1 MNKILKRMAAGIL
14 TGALCL
20 TAFAGCGS
28 TGSGSQ
34 GGSSADGETTGKKF
48 VIGVAEAQANDEVTT
63 RRAYFEN
70 FIAPTYNVEFIF
82 SEVLKDDAAVKTF
95 IENCIDSGADAIID
109 FKSNSSQMARLCEE
123 NGVVYTVQGIPDMA
137 PDLMEGEFPLFSGW
151 SGANNDHLAD
161 LFRNWL
167 EENTSA
173 DGSEGFLVSTSLASQ
188 GNVQHIEVSRAILE
202 GLQEKYGLTY
212 EQPIEDLVYVSETTN
227 VANDKGLLITL
238 YPGSPNKDTWLPGI
252 SSLLQS
258 GKYKMFLSSG
268 QTYNQTATV
277 VNEVEAAFGIDIKV
291 ASIAAF
297 STTLDTAFSTLD
309 PNGNP
314 SVDFV
319 TVKPSSVLNA
329 SVFAATYNALNGVI
343 DTACRDENGKPAN
356 FRFNM
361 ISISSPEELAKTKGW
376 DDAEAGTW
384 IAGKE
389 FVDQMLVTTNPDV
402 TAASINELMASVDVD
417 SIAEMMG

>member
-1 MNKILKRMAAGIL
+1 MNSILKRVAAGIL

-20 TAFAGCGS
+20 AAFTGCGS
-28 TGSGSQ
+28 NGSSAQ
-34 GGSSADGETTGKKF
+34 GGSSAGGEATGEKF
-48 VIGVAEAQANDEVTT
+48 VIGVAEAQANDEVTN
-63 RRAYFEN
+63 RRAYYEN

-137 PDLMEGEFPLFSGW
+137 PDLLEGDFPLFTGW
-151 SGANNDHLAD
+151 AGANNDQVAG
-161 LFRNWL
+161 LFRTWL
-167 EENTSA
+167 EENASE
-173 DGSEGFLVSTSLASQ
+173 DGSEGFLISTSLASQ
-188 GNVQHIEVSRAILE
+188 GNVQHMEVSRAILE
-202 GLQEKYGLTY
+202 GLQDMYDLTY
-212 EQPIEDLVYVSETTN
+212 EQPIDDLILVSETTN
-227 VANDKGLLITL
+227 VTNDKGLLITL

-258 GKYKMFLSSG
+258 GNYKMFLSSG

-277 VNEVEAAFGIDIKV
+277 VNEVEQAFGIDIKV

-297 STTLDTAFSTLD
+297 STTLDTAFNTLD

-314 SVDFV
+314 SVNFV
-319 TVKPSSVLNA
+319 TVKPSSALNA
-329 SVFAATYNALNGVI
+329 ALFASTYNALNGAI
-343 DTACRDENGKPAN
+343 ETTCRDENGDPAN

-361 ISISSPEELAKTKGW
+361 IGIDSPEELAKTKGW

-417 SIAEMMG
+417 TIAEMMG